1 MGLIKSSKYSTLK
14 NLICTYRV
22 QVLLVLENCPDHG
35 AEVDEEGYDDEHEDG
50 HVVAE
55 ADGREDEVEVDRV
68 RLRHEPGHEGGQ
80 VSCSGSG
87 QGLGGVVDG
96 DAGAFPDL
104 SGRVQEIQADRVQLD
119 GVVDSVELPVK
130 LLNYIFETKM

>member
-1 MGLIKSSKYSTLK
+1 MIKSSKYSILK

>member
-1 MGLIKSSKYSTLK
+1 MY
-14 NLICTYRV
+14 CTYRV
-22 QVLLVLENCPDHG
+22 QILFVLENCPDHG
-35 AEVDEEGYDDEHEDG
+35 AEVDEEGDDDEHEDG

-80 VSCSGSG
+80 VSCSGTG
-87 QGLGGVVDG
+87 QSLGGVVDG

-104 SGRVQEIQADRVQLD
+104 SGRVQEIQADGVQLD

-130 LLNYIFETKM
+130 LLNYIFETCNWQSIFYEFNRISF